1 MVVSCLLVLQ
11 ATRETLKRHITEF
24 GDQLRK
30 DNEVG
35 LVVDG
40 QVCLL
45 SMNMYTVLRTGLSL
59 IHKCNEMTILIDSF
73 LNEFK
78 LNAFRV
84 VTQNPSGGYTF
95 HPE

>member
-1 MVVSCLLVLQ
+1 MLVSCSLVLQ

-45 SMNMYTVLRTGLSL
+45 SMNMYTVLRTDLSL
-59 IHKCNEMTILIDSF
+59 NHEYFHYTALVINATGY
-73 LNEFK
+73 FK
-78 LNAFRV
+78 NRSYASV
-84 VTQNPSGGYTF
+84 MK
-95 HPE
+95 